1 MNNYKKFSEVL
12 DLIEEAEAIVVGA
25 GSGLSAASGI
35 TYSGPRFEKLF
46 SDFISKYGFLDM
58 YSAGFY
64 PFDSLEEYWAY
75 WSKHI
80 YYNRYIPIAGEPYRY
95 LLQLLEGTN
104 YFVITTNV
112 DHQFQKAGFDRECLF
127 YTQGDYGLLQCS
139 KACHAKVYE
148 NKSLIKKMVI
158 QQKDFRIPSYL
169 VPHCPKCGALQ
180 AVHLR
185 VDQFFVEDDGWHAA
199 QRHYLNFLEENKDK
213 KILFLELGVG
223 YNTPVII
230 KYPFMKMTYQNRQA
244 RYIYFNQEKLV
255 IPKELE
261 AQTIDLQ
268 GDIKETVRAIV
279 HI

>member
-80 YYNRYIPIAGEPYRY
+80 YYNRYTPIAGEPYRY

-112 DHQFQKAGFDRECLF
+112 DHQFQKAGFDRERLF

-148 NKSLIKKMVI
+148 NESLIKKMVS
-158 QQKDFRIPSYL
+158 QQTNFRIPSYL
-169 VPHCPKCGALQ
+169 VPHCPKCGAPQ

-199 QRHYLNFLEENKDK
+199 QRRYLNFLEENKDK

>member
-1 MNNYKKFSEVL
+1 M
-12 DLIEEAEAIVVGA
+12 
-25 GSGLSAASGI
+25 
-35 TYSGPRFEKLF
+35 
-46 SDFISKYGFLDM
+46 
-58 YSAGFY
+58 
-64 PFDSLEEYWAY
+64 
-75 WSKHI
+75 
-80 YYNRYIPIAGEPYRY
+80 
-95 LLQLLEGTN
+95 
-104 YFVITTNV
+104 
-112 DHQFQKAGFDRECLF
+112 DHQFQKAGFDRERLF

-148 NKSLIKKMVI
+148 NESLIKKMVS
-158 QQKDFRIPSYL
+158 QQTNFRIPSYL
-169 VPHCPKCGALQ
+169 VPHCPKCGAPQ

-199 QRHYLNFLEENKDK
+199 QRRYLNFLEENKDK